1 MLPGRELIYEIEK
14 LLFDHHSDE
23 GDISG
28 RLDDYIIESISDQL
42 DNPETLGEEYESI
55 KREYP
60 EGSKERL
67 NAILDM
73 ISGEVES
80 EISHIEPRLDTLEKI
95 ESELEKLY
103 IYEDDDD

>member
-14 LLFDHHSDE
+14 LLFDHHPEE

-28 RLDDYIIESISDQL
+28 IFDDYIIDSISNQL
-42 DNPETLGEEYESI
+42 NDDESLGGEYKEI
-55 KREYP
+55 KRQYP
-60 EGSKERL
+60 EGSKDRL

-73 ISGEVES
+73 ISGEVEN
-80 EISHIEPRLDTLEKI
+80 EISHIEPKLETLNKI

-103 IYEDDDD
+103 IYDDE